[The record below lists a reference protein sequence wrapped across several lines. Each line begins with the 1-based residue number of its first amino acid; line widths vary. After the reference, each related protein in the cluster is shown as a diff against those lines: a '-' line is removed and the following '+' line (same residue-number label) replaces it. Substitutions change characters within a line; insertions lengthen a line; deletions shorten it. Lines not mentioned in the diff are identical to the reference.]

1 VLKGDVVAD
10 RFVIDKAVGSG
21 GMGRVY
27 RALDQLTGEVIALKL
42 LHRAEP
48 QERLRFA
55 REARALATL
64 RHPGIVRYVAHGTMV
79 DGSPYL
85 AMEWLDG
92 ETLFERMARRS
103 LTIAEAVEVITR
115 VASALGAI
123 HRRGVVHRDLK
134 PSNLYLARREL
145 AGVTLIDFG
154 IARLPEMP
162 AELTVPGT
170 MLGTPSYVAPE
181 QARSAA
187 TVDARADVFSLG
199 AILYKALA
207 GRGPF
212 VGDDGLSVLLK
223 VVLEDPP
230 RLRELRPDVPAR
242 LDDLVARML
251 SKAPEGRPR
260 DGDALAAE
268 LDALGEMPTPGARS
282 SAPPSRQLEIGA
294 GERRIMCLLLARQA
308 LGSGEDTFT
317 RGGQIVRDRALRE
330 TVERHLGRL
339 ELLADRSLFVLLT
352 DRETSAASAG
362 AASDLA
368 ARAARCAIA
377 IRAILDDVP
386 IAVVTGRGDLSSRL
400 PVGELI
406 DRAVALLAAGDTGA
420 WRAVGP
426 PAVRLDEVTAG
437 LLGARFEIEIEVE
450 SDSEGAAHRLRGERD
465 AFEATRTLL
474 GKTTPCVGRDRE
486 LALLEATVAHSLA
499 ESRASAVLITA
510 GAGMGKSRLGHEL
523 LRRLRE
529 RGAAPSVWIA
539 RGDPMSAGSAFSLLG
554 QALRRALGLRDGE
567 PVEARRKRIRARTGR
582 HAAAGRLGAK
592 PDAAARAD
600 RLAEFLGEL
609 AGAPFPDDDSV
620 QLRAARR
627 DPMLMGDQMRRA
639 FEDLLLAEC
648 AAGPVLLVL
657 EDLHWGDLP
666 TVKFVDAALR
676 TLADRP
682 LMVLALARPEVHELF
697 PRLWI
702 GREMQEIKLGE
713 LPRRAGERLVREALG
728 DALDEAAT
736 TALVQRSS
744 GNAFYLEELIRAT
757 AAGRG
762 EALPETVLAMA
773 QARIEEQDADA
784 RRILRAASVF
794 GQTFC
799 LRGVAALLGGA
810 DPGAWLSALADL
822 EVISGPREGRFPG
835 EAEFSFHHALVRE
848 AAYGMLT
855 PDDLALGHRLAASWL
870 EERGES
876 DAMVLAEHFERG
888 GEPDRAAVGYARAAA
903 QAFEGHDLE
912 AALARAER
920 GIACYSSPLAL
931 DLTPGEDAPTTDR
944 SRSGDLFVLQAQ
956 AHRWRGEN
964 VEAERAG
971 DEAMRRLLP
980 GSAAWCDAAG
990 EVVMA
995 GGKLGHG
1002 ERVLAVATRLSFL
1015 PEDAMIS
1022 GARVIALTR
1031 AAVYLRLGGETARA
1045 EPLLDQAAAFAR
1057 EVPGEPAAAA
1067 QVESARASRAL
1078 AAGDLGDYLR
1088 RLETS
1093 QAQLAQAGDAR
1104 GACTRGL
1111 NVGYAHL
1118 QLGASAEA
1126 VRVLR
1131 SVLTEAERFGLQNVR
1146 TYAKHNLGLALG
1158 RLGDL
1163 DEAQAV
1169 EEEAVAAFR
1178 AQGDRRMECASRI
1191 YLAQIFGLGARWADA
1206 AAEARAVAAD
1216 EGAAAPLRA
1225 SALAV
1230 LADAERERG
1239 AHAEAVVAAREAMEI
1254 LEGLSGI
1261 EDGESMIRLAY
1272 AEAHAADGDLR
1283 RARAAAREAGLRL
1296 RARADKVLDP
1306 KLRASFLERVPENA
1320 RTLAL
1325 SHSLLDEP

>member
-1 VLKGDVVAD
+1 MLKGDVVAD
-10 RFVIDKAVGSG
+10 RFEIDRPVGSG

-27 RALDQLTGEVIALKL
+27 RALDRLTGETIALKL
-42 LHRAEP
+42 LHRADP

-64 RHPGIVRYVAHGTMV
+64 RHPGIVRYVAHGTMI
-79 DGSPYL
+79 DGAPYL

-92 ETLFERMARRS
+92 ETLFERMARRP
-103 LTIAEAVEVITR
+103 LTIAEAVETISR

-134 PSNLYLARREL
+134 PSNLYLARREI
-145 AGVTLIDFG
+145 ASVTLIDFG

-187 TVDARADVFSLG
+187 TVDARADIFSLG
-199 AILYKALA
+199 AILYKALT

-268 LDALGEMPTPGARS
+268 LDALGEMPTPSARVA
-282 SAPPSRQLEIGA
+282 APPSPKLELGA

-308 LGSGEDTFT
+308 LGPGEDTFT
-317 RGGQIVRDRALRE
+317 RSGQIVRDKALRE

-352 DRETSAASAG
+352 DRETSAAGAG
-362 AASDLA
+362 SASDLA

-377 IRAILDDVP
+377 IRAILEDVP

-400 PVGELI
+400 PVGELL
-406 DRAVALLAAGDTGA
+406 DRAVALLAASHTWA
-420 WRAVGP
+420 ARAVGP
-426 PAVRLDEVTAG
+426 PAVRLDDVTAG
-437 LLGARFEIEIEVE
+437 LLGARFGIEIEVA
-450 SDSEGAAHRLRGERD
+450 DEGAIHRLRGERD

-486 LALLEATVAHSLA
+486 LALLEATVAHTID

-529 RGAAPSVWIA
+529 RGTGLSVWIA

-554 QALRRALGLRDGE
+554 QALRRALCLRDGE
-567 PVEARRKRIRARTGR
+567 QVEARRKRIRARTGR
-582 HAAAGRLGAK
+582 HALAGRLGDKA
-592 PDAAARAD
+592 DAGARAD

-609 AGAPFPDDDSV
+609 AGAPFLDDDSV

-697 PRLWI
+697 PRLWV

-728 DALDEAAT
+728 EGVDKAEIV
-736 TALVQRSS
+736 ALVQRSS

-762 EALPETVLAMA
+762 DALPETVLAMA
-773 QARIEEQDADA
+773 QARIEEQDPDA

-794 GQTFC
+794 GQTFW
-799 LRGVAALLGGA
+799 LRGIAALLGGS
-810 DPGAWLSALADL
+810 DPGAWLAALADL
-822 EVISGPREGRFPG
+822 ELISGPREGRFPG
-835 EAEFSFHHALVRE
+835 EAEYSFQHALVRE

-870 EERGES
+870 EQRGES

-888 GEPDRAAVGYARAAA
+888 GEPDRAAIGYARAAA

-912 AALARAER
+912 AALARASR
-920 GIACYSSPLAL
+920 GIACYSSPPDLAS
-931 DLTPGEDAPTTDR
+931 GEDPATTDR
-944 SRSGDLFVLQAQ
+944 SLSGDLFVLQAQ

-964 VEAERAG
+964 AEAERAG
-971 DEAMRRLLP
+971 EEAMRRLLP
-980 GSAAWCDAAG
+980 GSASWCDAAG

-995 GGKLGHG
+995 GGKLGHP

-1015 PEDAMIS
+1015 PDDAMIS

-1045 EPLLDQAAAFAR
+1045 EALLDQAASFALQ
-1057 EVPGEPAAAA
+1057 VPGEPAAAA
-1067 QVESARASRAL
+1067 PVESARASRAL
-1078 AAGDLGDYLR
+1078 AEGDLGDYLR

-1118 QLGASAEA
+1118 QLGAAAEA

-1131 SVLTEAERFGLQNVR
+1131 SVLADAERLGLQNVR

-1163 DEAQAV
+1163 EEAQSV

-1178 AQGDRRMECASRI
+1178 SQGDRRMECASRI
-1191 YLAQIFGLGARWADA
+1191 YLAQILGLGARWTEA
-1206 AAEARAVAAD
+1206 ATEARAVADD

-1225 SALAV
+1225 GALAV

-1239 AHAEAVVAAREAMEI
+1239 AHGAAISAAREAMEI

-1272 AEAHAADGDLR
+1272 AEAHAAGGDLR
-1283 RARAAAREAGLRL
+1283 RARGAAREAGLRL

-1325 SHSLLDEP
+1325 SDSLLDEA

>member
-1 VLKGDVVAD
+1 
-10 RFVIDKAVGSG
+10 
-21 GMGRVY
+21 MGRVY
-27 RALDQLTGEVIALKL
+27 CALDRLTGEVIALKL

-55 REARALATL
+55 REAQALATL
-64 RHPGIVRYVAHGTMV
+64 RHPGIVRYVAHGTML

-92 ETLFERMARRS
+92 ETLYERMARQP
-103 LTIAEAVEVITR
+103 LTIAEAVATITK
-115 VASALGAI
+115 VASALGAV
-123 HRRGVVHRDLK
+123 HRRGMVHRDLK
-134 PSNLYLARREL
+134 PSNLYLARREI
-145 AGVTLIDFG
+145 ASVTLIDFG

-181 QARSAA
+181 QARGAA
-187 TVDARADVFSLG
+187 GVDARADVFSLG
-199 AILYKALA
+199 CILYKCLA

-212 VGDDGLSVLLK
+212 VGSDGLSVLLK

-251 SKAPEGRPR
+251 SKSPDGRPR
-260 DGDALAAE
+260 DGDALAEE
-268 LDALGEMPTPGARS
+268 LEALGEMPTSGATPTV
-282 SAPPSRQLEIGA
+282 PPPRPLELGA
-294 GERRIMCLLLARQA
+294 GERRIICLLLARQA
-308 LGSGEDTFT
+308 LGTDDDALT
-317 RGGQIVRDRALRE
+317 RGEQIVRDTALRE

-352 DRETSAASAG
+352 DQETGAAGAG

-368 ARAARCAIA
+368 ARAARCAMA
-377 IRAILDDVP
+377 IRAILEDVP
-386 IAVVTGRGDLSSRL
+386 IAVVTGRGDLSSRV

-406 DRAVALLAAGDTGA
+406 DRAVALLAAGRISTATALGS
-420 WRAVGP
+420 P
-426 PAVRLDEVTAG
+426 SIRLDEVTAG
-437 LLGARFEIEIEVE
+437 LLGARFDIVG
-450 SDSEGAAHRLRGERD
+450 DSGAHRLRGERD

-474 GKTTPCVGRDRE
+474 GKTTPCVGRERE
-486 LALLEATVAHSLA
+486 IAVIEATFAHSIA
-499 ESRASAVLITA
+499 ESRASAVLITG

-529 RGAAPSVWIA
+529 QPGAASVWIA

-567 PVEARRKRIRARTGR
+567 PIEARRRQIRARTAR
-582 HAAAGRLGAK
+582 HASAGRLGK
-592 PDAAARAD
+592 KSEGSGRAD
-600 RLAEFLGEL
+600 RVAEFLGEL

-676 TLADRP
+676 TLADQP
-682 LMVLALARPEVHELF
+682 LMVLALARPEVHDLF
-697 PRLWI
+697 PRLWA
-702 GREMQEIKLGE
+702 GREMQEVKLGA
-713 LPRRAGERLVREALG
+713 LSRRAGERLVREALG
-728 DALDEAAT
+728 EGLDDAAT
-736 TALVQRSS
+736 AALVQRSS

-762 EALPETVLAMA
+762 DAVPETVLAMA

-794 GQTFC
+794 GQTFW
-799 LRGVAALLGGA
+799 RGGAAALLGGA

-835 EAEFSFHHALVRE
+835 EAEYTFQHALMRE
-848 AAYGMLT
+848 AAHGMLT
-855 PDDLALGHRLAASWL
+855 EADLALGHRLAASWL
-870 EERGES
+870 ESKGES

-888 GEPDRAAVGYARAAA
+888 GEPERAAAGYARAAA

-912 AALARAER
+912 AALARAQR
-920 GIACYSSPLAL
+920 GIACYSSPP
-931 DLTPGEDAPTTDR
+931 DLTPGDDAATMDR
-944 SRSGDLFVLQAQ
+944 GSSGDLFVLQAQ

-964 VEAERAG
+964 IEAERTG

-995 GGKLGHG
+995 GGKLGHTA
-1002 ERVLAVATRLSFL
+1002 RILAVATRLSFL
-1015 PEDAMIS
+1015 PEASMVS

-1045 EPLLDQAAAFAR
+1045 EALLDQAAAFAR

-1088 RLETS
+1088 RLEAS
-1093 QAQLAQAGDAR
+1093 QAQFDQAGDAR

-1118 QLGASAEA
+1118 QLGAAAEA

-1131 SVLTEAERFGLQNVR
+1131 SVLADAERLGLQNVR
-1146 TYAKHNLGLALG
+1146 TYAKHNLGLGLG

-1163 DEAQAV
+1163 DEARAV

-1191 YLAQIFGLGARWADA
+1191 YLAQILGLGGQWIEA
-1206 AAEARAVAAD
+1206 AAEARAVAD
-1216 EGAAAPLRA
+1216 DKGAAAPLRA

-1230 LADAERERG
+1230 LADAERQRG
-1239 AHAEAVVAAREAMEI
+1239 AHAEAIAAAREAMEI
-1254 LEGLSGI
+1254 LESLSGI

-1272 AEAHAADGDLR
+1272 AEAHAAGGDLR
-1283 RARAAAREAGLRL
+1283 RARAAAREAGVRL

-1306 KLRASFLERVPENA
+1306 RLRASFLERVPENA

-1325 SHSLLDEP
+1325 SDSLIDEA

>member
-1 VLKGDVVAD
+1 
-10 RFVIDKAVGSG
+10 
-21 GMGRVY
+21 MGRVY
-27 RALDQLTGEVIALKL
+27 RALDRLTGEVIALKL
-42 LHRAEP
+42 LHRSEP

-64 RHPGIVRYVAHGTMV
+64 RHPGIVRYVAHGTMA

-92 ETLFERMARRS
+92 ETLFERMARRP
-103 LTIAEAVEVITR
+103 LTIAEAVETITR

-134 PSNLYLARREL
+134 PSNLYLARREI
-145 AGVTLIDFG
+145 ARVTLIDFG

-187 TVDARADVFSLG
+187 HVDARADVFSLG
-199 AILYKALA
+199 CILYKALT

-260 DGDALAAE
+260 DGAALAAE
-268 LDALGEMPTPGARS
+268 LDALGEMPTPRVIR
-282 SAPPSRQLEIGA
+282 SAPPPRPLELGA

-317 RGGQIVRDRALRE
+317 RGGQVVRDRALRE

-352 DRETSAASAG
+352 DRETSAAGAG

-368 ARAARCAIA
+368 ARAARCAIS
-377 IRAILDDVP
+377 IRAILEEVP

-406 DRAVALLAAGDTGA
+406 DRAVALLAAGDTTA
-420 WRAVGP
+420 SRAVGS

-437 LLGARFEIEIEVE
+437 LLGARFEIAG
-450 SDSEGAAHRLRGERD
+450 EGAVHCLRGERD

-486 LALLEATVAHSLA
+486 LALLEATVAHTIA
-499 ESRASAVLITA
+499 ESRAGAVLITA
-510 GAGMGKSRLGHEL
+510 SAGMGKSRLGHEL

-529 RGAAPSVWIA
+529 RGAAPSAWIA

-554 QALRRALGLRDGE
+554 QAVRRALGLRDGE
-567 PVEARRKRIRARTGR
+567 PIEARRKRIRARAGR
-582 HAAAGRLGAK
+582 HASAGRLGD
-592 PDAAARAD
+592 PLDAGARAD

-609 AGAPFPDDDSV
+609 AGAPFPDDGSV

-639 FEDLLLAEC
+639 FEDLLFAEC

-666 TVKFVDAALR
+666 TVRFVDAALR
-676 TLADRP
+676 TLADQP
-682 LMVLALARPEVHELF
+682 FMVLALARPEVHELF

-728 DALDEAAT
+728 EALDEAAT

-762 EALPETVLAMA
+762 ELLPETVLAMA

-794 GQTFC
+794 GQTFW
-799 LRGVAALLGGA
+799 RSGVAALLGGA

-835 EAEFSFHHALVRE
+835 EAEHSFQHALVRE

-870 EERGES
+870 EEKGES

-912 AALARAER
+912 AALARAQR
-920 GIACYSSPLAL
+920 GIACYSSPP
-931 DLTPGEDAPTTDR
+931 DLTPGEDAATTDR
-944 SRSGDLFVLQAQ
+944 GLSGELFVLQAR

-964 VEAERAG
+964 AEAERAG

-980 GSAAWCDAAG
+980 GCAAWCDAAG

-995 GGKLGHG
+995 GGKLGHTA
-1002 ERVLAVATRLSFL
+1002 RILAVATRLGFL
-1015 PEDAMIS
+1015 PDDAMIS

-1045 EPLLDQAAAFAR
+1045 EAMLDQAASFALQ
-1057 EVPGEPAAAA
+1057 VPGEPAAAA

-1118 QLGASAEA
+1118 QLGAAAEA

-1131 SVLTEAERFGLQNVR
+1131 SVLADAERLGLQNVR
-1146 TYAKHNLGLALG
+1146 TYAKHNLGLSLG

-1163 DEAQAV
+1163 EEAQTV

-1191 YLAQIFGLGARWADA
+1191 YLAQILGLGARWAEA

-1225 SALAV
+1225 GALAV
-1230 LADAERERG
+1230 LADAQRQLG
-1239 AHAEAVVAAREAMEI
+1239 AHVEAIAAAREAMEI

-1272 AEAHAADGDLR
+1272 AEAHAAGGDLR

-1296 RARADKVLDP
+1296 RARADRVLDP
-1306 KLRASFLERVPENA
+1306 GLRASFLERVPENA

-1325 SHSLLDEP
+1325 SDSLLDEA

>member
-1 VLKGDVVAD
+1 VQKGEVVAD
-10 RFVIDKAVGSG
+10 RFEIDRPVGSG

-27 RALDQLTGEVIALKL
+27 RALDRLTGEMIAIKL

-55 REARALATL
+55 REARALAML
-64 RHPGIVRYVAHGTMV
+64 RHPGIVRYVAHGTMR

-92 ETLFERMARRS
+92 ETLFERMARRP
-103 LTIAEAVEVITR
+103 LTIAEAVMAIGK

-134 PSNLYLARREL
+134 PSNLYLARREI
-145 AGVTLIDFG
+145 ASVTLIDFG

-187 TVDARADVFSLG
+187 GVDARADVFSLG
-199 AILYKALA
+199 CILYKCLT

-212 VGDDGLSVLLK
+212 VGNDGLSVLLK

-230 RLRELRPDVPAR
+230 RLRELRPDVPSR

-251 SKAPEGRPR
+251 SKSPEGRPR
-260 DGDALAAE
+260 DGDALAE
-268 LDALGEMPTPGARS
+268 EIEALGEMPAASATP
-282 SAPPSRQLEIGA
+282 SAPPPRPLELGA
-294 GERRIMCLLLARQA
+294 GERRIICLLLARQA
-308 LGSGEDTFT
+308 LGTDDDPVT
-317 RGGQIVRDRALRE
+317 RARQIVRDTSLRE
-330 TVERHLGRL
+330 TVERHVGRL
-339 ELLADRSLFVLLT
+339 EVLADRSLFVLLT
-352 DRETSAASAG
+352 DHETGGAGAG

-368 ARAARCAIA
+368 ARAGRCALS
-377 IRAILDDVP
+377 IRSILEDVP
-386 IAVVTGRGDLSSRL
+386 IAVVTGRGDLSSRV

-406 DRAVALLAAGDTGA
+406 DRAVALLAAQDPWTTI
-420 WRAVGP
+420 AVVP
-426 PAVRLDEVTAG
+426 PPVRLDDVTAG
-437 LLGARFEIEIEVE
+437 LLGARF
-450 SDSEGAAHRLRGERD
+450 DLTGDAGAHRLRGERD

-486 LALLEATVAHSLA
+486 IALIEATFAHTVA
-499 ESRASAVLITA
+499 ESRAGAVLITG
-510 GAGMGKSRLGHEL
+510 GAGMGKSRLGHEV

-529 RGAAPSVWIA
+529 HHKAASVWIA
-539 RGDPMSAGSAFSLLG
+539 RGDPMGAGSAFSLLG

-567 PVEARRKRIRARTGR
+567 PVEARRRHLRARAGR
-582 HAAAGRLGAK
+582 HATAGRLGATS
-592 PDAAARAD
+592 DAAARAD

-639 FEDLLLAEC
+639 FEDLLRAEC

-676 TLADRP
+676 TLADQP
-682 LMVLALARPEVHELF
+682 LMVLALARPEVHDLF

-702 GREMQEIKLGE
+702 GREMQEIKLGA
-713 LPRRAGERLVREALG
+713 LSRRAGESLVRDALG
-728 DALDEAAT
+728 DTLDDAAT
-736 TALVQRSS
+736 SALVQRSS

-762 EALPETVLAMA
+762 DAVPETVLAMA
-773 QARIEEQDADA
+773 QARIEEQDPDA

-794 GQTFC
+794 GQTFW
-799 LRGVAALLGGA
+799 RGGAAALLGGN

-835 EAEFSFHHALVRE
+835 EAEYSFQHALMRE

-855 PDDLALGHRLAASWL
+855 EHDLALGHRLAASWL
-870 EERGES
+870 ESKGEC

-888 GEPDRAAVGYARAAA
+888 GEPDRAAAGYARAAA

-912 AALARAER
+912 AALARAQR
-920 GIACYSSPLAL
+920 GIACYSSPI
-931 DLTPGEDAPTTDR
+931 DLTPGEDAATTDR
-944 SRSGDLFVLQAQ
+944 SRSGDLFVVQAQ

-964 VEAERAG
+964 AEAERAG

-980 GSAAWCDAAG
+980 GTGAWCDAAG
-990 EVVMA
+990 EVIMA
-995 GGKLGHG
+995 AGKLGHTA
-1002 ERVLAVATRLSFL
+1002 RVLAVATRLSFL
-1015 PEDAMIS
+1015 PEDARIT

-1031 AAVYLRLGGETARA
+1031 AAIYLRLGGEDARA
-1045 EPLLDQAAAFAR
+1045 EALLDQAAAFAL
-1057 EVPGEPAAAA
+1057 EVPGEPSAAA

-1088 RLETS
+1088 RLEAS
-1093 QAQLAQAGDAR
+1093 QERFDQAGDAR

-1118 QLGASAEA
+1118 QLGAAAEA

-1131 SVLTEAERFGLQNVR
+1131 SVLADAERLGLQNVR

-1163 DEAQAV
+1163 DEARAV
-1169 EEEAVAAFR
+1169 EEEALAAFR

-1191 YLAQIFGLGARWADA
+1191 YLAQILGLDGRWVEA

-1216 EGAAAPLRA
+1216 ASAAAPLRA
-1225 SALAV
+1225 GALAV
-1230 LADAERERG
+1230 LADAERQRG
-1239 AHAEAVVAAREAMEI
+1239 AHPEAIAAAREAMEI
-1254 LEGLSGI
+1254 LDSLSGI
-1261 EDGESMIRLAY
+1261 EDGESLIRLAY
-1272 AEAHAADGDLR
+1272 AEAHAAGGDLR

-1296 RARADKVLDP
+1296 RARAAKVLDP
-1306 KLRASFLERVPENA
+1306 RLRASFLERVPENF

-1325 SHSLLDEP
+1325 SDSLLDDA